1 MIFYNMI
8 DYEYFDSV
16 DETEENKK
24 DVLTTNDNS
33 NIMDKIHATITKTFT
48 LLPSLK
54 TIIIITLVVVL
65 IFMFAVYYVDSEE
78 KNANSGNLN
87 KRNKVSNDY
96 IPKKGIS
103 KGLAERMS
111 LDDDYIPKKVKN
123 TGFYERMSLDDD
135 YIPKKIISK
144 GLAERMS
151 LSNY

>member
-16 DETEENKK
+16 DDTEENKK
-24 DVLTTNDNS
+24 HVLTENNNS
-33 NIMDKIHATITKTFT
+33 NIIDKIYTTINETLT

-78 KNANSGNLN
+78 KNANNDNLN
-87 KRNKVSNDY
+87 KRDKASNDY
-96 IPKKGIS
+96 VPKKVIS

-111 LDDDYIPKKVKN
+111 LDSDYIPKKVKN
-123 TGFYERMSLDDD
+123 TGFYERMNLSDD
-135 YIPKKIISK
+135 
-144 GLAERMS
+144 
-151 LSNY
+151 

>member
-8 DYEYFDSV
+8 NYEYFDSV
-16 DETEENKK
+16 DDTEENKK
-24 DVLTTNDNS
+24 HALTANDNS
-33 NIMDKIHATITKTFT
+33 NIIDKIHTTINETFT

-96 IPKKGIS
+96 VPKKVIS

-111 LDDDYIPKKVKN
+111 LDDDYIPKKV
-123 TGFYERMSLDDD
+123 
-135 YIPKKIISK
+135 ISK

-151 LSNY
+151 LNEYY

>member
-1 MIFYNMI
+1 MI

-16 DETEENKK
+16 DDTEENKK
-24 DVLTTNDNS
+24 HALIENDNS
-33 NIMDKIHATITKTFT
+33 NIIDKIHATITKTFT

-78 KNANSGNLN
+78 KNANNGNLN
-87 KRNKVSNDY
+87 KRNNVSDDY

-123 TGFYERMSLDDD
+123 TGFYERMSL
-135 YIPKKIISK
+135 
-144 GLAERMS
+144 
-151 LSNY
+151 SNY

>member
-135 YIPKKIISK
+135 YIPKKGISK

>member
-1 MIFYNMI
+1 MI

-123 TGFYERMSLDDD
+123 TGFYERMSL
-135 YIPKKIISK
+135 
-144 GLAERMS
+144 
-151 LSNY
+151 SNY